1 MIWQATYTICSRV
14 SSFASTITAPQHKN
28 FRYSMPKSPK
38 KVVSDKNQ
46 GWMHQLQKKQ
56 LDVDWLCEKKE
67 MHINSHPIISS
78 ANGDTRM
85 S

>member
-14 SSFASTITAPQHKN
+14 SSFASTITTPQHKN
-28 FRYSMPKSPK
+28 FWYLMPKSPK
-38 KVVSDKNQ
+38 KVVLDKNQ
-46 GWMHQLQKKQ
+46 GWKHQLQKKKNN
-56 LDVDWLCEKKE
+56 WLCEKKE